1 MCAETVEEKAMA
13 AAMSIAFV
21 EGMSMLRRLCVEI
34 LKRALVD
41 VDVLRARRRD
51 SQDID
56 DVDS

>member
-41 VDVLRARRRD
+41 VD
-51 SQDID
+51 